1 MYNVFRAGQRQAHQK
16 IKTRNPLQGNGLRVF
31 GFLLFCGRT
40 YQKKGRWA
48 HFGRISIILEQKCA
62 DEDIPGFV
70 VSAGALP
77 LRLLVLWV
85 PPFEY

>member
-40 YQKKGRWA
+40 CRKKGRWA
-48 HFGRISIILEQKCA
+48 YFGRISIILEQKQNKIQRTKK
-62 DEDIPGFV
+62 EGI
-70 VSAGALP
+70 
-77 LRLLVLWV
+77 
-85 PPFEY
+85 YQ